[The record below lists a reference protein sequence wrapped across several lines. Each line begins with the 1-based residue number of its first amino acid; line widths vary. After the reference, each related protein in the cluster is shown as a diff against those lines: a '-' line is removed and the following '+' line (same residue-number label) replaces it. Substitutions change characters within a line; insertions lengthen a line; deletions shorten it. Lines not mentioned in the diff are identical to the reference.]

1 MSHIPTR
8 CAPSYNGSMQTQISP
23 RRVARAIEWPTVA
36 LGACIY
42 LCWAAVTF
50 FHASLPWWVLLAAGG
65 WLCAWHNSFQHEL
78 IHGHPTRWAGLNRR
92 FGLLPL
98 SLWLPFD
105 RYRAL
110 HLAHHRDHF
119 LTDPIEDPETQ
130 YFTVPSW
137 LRLGTLGR
145 GVSRL
150 CARLAGR
157 AVIGP
162 VWAIGRFLYRD
173 TRRLIADASGVR
185 TAWGAHL
192 PGLAL
197 GLLWLVVV
205 CRFDLFAYV
214 ALFVIPGMSLLMLR
228 SLAEHRAAPDQ
239 DHRTAIVERAPV
251 LGLLYL
257 FNNLHVAHH
266 ERPAVAWYRLPGLYR
281 RERARLIEKNGGL
294 VYAGYFDVAC
304 RFFLSAHDQAVH
316 PYRPGLVPPEA
327 PPLSDEVI
335 APA

>member
-1 MSHIPTR
+1 
-8 CAPSYNGSMQTQISP
+8 MQTQIP
-23 RRVARAIEWPTVA
+23 ARRLSRAIEWPTVA

-42 LCWAAVTF
+42 LSWALVTLF
-50 FHASLPWWVLLAAGG
+50 NESLPWWALLATGG

-78 IHGHPTRWAGLNRR
+78 IHGHPTRWQGVNRR

-110 HLAHHRDHF
+110 HLSHHRDHF

-130 YFTVPSW
+130 YFTAPSW
-137 LRLGTLGR
+137 LRLGAIGR
-145 GVSRL
+145 GISRV

-173 TRRLIADASGVR
+173 MRRLIDDAPGVR
-185 TAWGAHL
+185 AAWGAHL
-192 PGLAL
+192 PGLAVVL
-197 GLLWLVVV
+197 FWLVVV
-205 CRFDLFAYV
+205 CRFNLVAYV

-239 DHRTAIVERAPV
+239 DHRTAIVEHAPV

-266 ERPAVAWYRLPGLYR
+266 ERPAVAWYRLPGFYR
-281 RERARLIEKNGGL
+281 RERARLIAKNGGL
-294 VYAGYFDVAC
+294 VYAGYCDVA
-304 RFFLSAHDQAVH
+304 RKFLFSAHDQAVH
-316 PYRPGLVPPEA
+316 PQRPGLSSPEVSPDIA
-327 PPLSDEVI
+327 EAA